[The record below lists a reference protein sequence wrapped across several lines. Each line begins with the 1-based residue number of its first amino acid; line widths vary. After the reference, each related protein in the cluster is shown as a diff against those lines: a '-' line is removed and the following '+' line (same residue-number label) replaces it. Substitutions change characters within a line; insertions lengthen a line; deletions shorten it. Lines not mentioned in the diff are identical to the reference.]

1 MWNRDYNVDLTCV
14 RTFATNAARP
24 FPRRSS
30 FTPRVRI
37 PLPASVC
44 SFSAG
49 TRLQS
54 ASTAVEN
61 CSSTICWSWVVWFL
75 VPAYDFLLRNRVN
88 DRPGPGRSGE
98 PTRSWAL
105 RLWARATATDG
116 REPGGAPEAIFLF
129 SAMLCLSSSS
139 MSEYWVRAEH

>member
-1 MWNRDYNVDLTCV
+1 VDLTCV
-14 RTFATNAARP
+14 RTFATNAGRP

-30 FTPRVRI
+30 FTPKVRI
-37 PLPASVC
+37 PRQFVAAVQVQWLLLALPSCDQTPECKYRCRKLQFNNLLVMTHEKKC
-44 SFSAG
+44 S
-49 TRLQS
+49 
-54 ASTAVEN
+54 
-61 CSSTICWSWVVWFL
+61 FL

-98 PTRSWAL
+98 PT
-105 RLWARATATDG
+105 ARATATNG

-139 MSEYWVRAEH
+139 MSIE